1 MPLTLKI
8 SCSFEMSGNSE
19 HAAHAKDVES
29 VTAISKE
36 TPFLLLQDPILKV
49 MYYTVGDVL

>member
-1 MPLTLKI
+1 LYFK
-8 SCSFEMSGNSE
+8 
-19 HAAHAKDVES
+19 V
-29 VTAISKE
+29 SKE